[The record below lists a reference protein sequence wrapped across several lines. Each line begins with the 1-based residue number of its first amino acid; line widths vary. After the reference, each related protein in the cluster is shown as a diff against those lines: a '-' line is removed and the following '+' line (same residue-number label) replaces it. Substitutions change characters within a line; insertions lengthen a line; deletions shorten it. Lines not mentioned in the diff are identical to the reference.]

1 MPRLDRLPQVL
12 RTNMLTFPAQVN
24 DTTPFVPL
32 KRPLSRCRVAIVT
45 TAGLHRRG
53 DHPFGPGD
61 PTYRIIAADTPALE
75 IVQSQTSIGF
85 DRAPIMRDINISFP
99 IDRLRELSARGEIGE
114 LAPYA
119 YSFLGA
125 LRDFRRLEAETAPE
139 AARRLRD
146 EGVDVALITPT

>member
-1 MPRLDRLPQVL
+1 
-12 RTNMLTFPAQVN
+12 
-24 DTTPFVPL
+24 
-32 KRPLSRCRVAIVT
+32 VAIVT

-53 DHPFGPGD
+53 DRPFGPGD
-61 PTYRIIAADTPALE
+61 PTYRIIPSDTPAPDIL
-75 IVQSQTSIGF
+75 QSQTSIGF

-114 LAPYA
+114 LAPNCH
-119 YSFLGA
+119 SFLGA
-125 LRDFRRLEAETAPE
+125 QRDLRRIEAETAPE

>member
-1 MPRLDRLPQVL
+1 MPRLDQLPQVL
-12 RTNMLTFPAQVN
+12 RTTMLTFPAQVN
-24 DTTPFVPL
+24 HTTPFVPL

-45 TAGLHRRG
+45 TAGLHQRG
-53 DHPFGPGD
+53 DRPFGPGD
-61 PTYRIIAADTPALE
+61 QTYRVIPSNTPAAE
-75 IVQSQTSIGF
+75 ILQSQTSIGF

-99 IDRLRELSARGEIGE
+99 IDRLRELAERGEIGE
-114 LAPYA
+114 LAPHA

-125 LRDFRRLEAETAPE
+125 QRDFRRIEAETAPA